1 MATCLEIFWVILS
14 YLAGSFLPSYVF
26 VKIIKGKDVRE
37 LGDRNP
43 GSYNAGKILGKKW
56 GLITGAIDIGK
67 GFLMTLL
74 PFALHMPH
82 SSMIASLSG
91 IAVVLGHA
99 FSIYFRFKGGMAIAP
114 TLGALVVLVYREM
127 IYVLL
132 IWLSLV
138 LLMLV
143 IKQKE
148 KRGIA
153 QFISFLFLIPLEF
166 IYKEKAVSIISTS
179 IILFHLYLRRFILKK
194 TVF

>member
-1 MATCLEIFWVILS
+1 
-14 YLAGSFLPSYVF
+14 
-26 VKIIKGKDVRE
+26 
-37 LGDRNP
+37 
-43 GSYNAGKILGKKW
+43 
-56 GLITGAIDIGK
+56 
-67 GFLMTLL
+67 
-74 PFALHMPH
+74 
-82 SSMIASLSG
+82 
-91 IAVVLGHA
+91 
-99 FSIYFRFKGGMAIAP
+99 
-114 TLGALVVLVYREM
+114 LVYREM